1 MLNTAPRARLED
13 DLSVVHELAQR
24 PAATAADLAAN
35 LAQVYETVR
44 GVSFERYDVGE
55 LARSAPK
62 LMPSIFAMR
71 LKLRDQ
77 VAGWHARGFMS
88 LPVQKALR
96 DTIRISRY
104 ATDMLGELNLGY
116 AQLGAG
122 EVTKRAFS
130 GSDLN
135 TLVNP
140 AFDYGQDIPF
150 QAGDLLLMRGMHH
163 NSAAIARIGDVDS
176 QFSHVGII
184 HTDEAGKQWVVEALI
199 EEGSVIKPLDH
210 DLSHGLGRCVVFRH
224 KDKDFARRAAAQIH
238 DLVSRSLGPSG
249 KRIWYDFTM
258 ELKGEKELF
267 CSKLVRLAYRLA
279 SSDRVLLP
287 AFATRFDMKNRDFM
301 SRIGVTAHETF
312 APADMELEPD
322 FDIIAEWQDY
332 RVTSR
337 LRLQDLLM
345 DKLFQWMDE
354 HGYTFHPDF
363 PVRLIGI
370 FGRLSS
376 RLSERT
382 KTMVAEVIPR
392 VPPNM
397 RRSAIQAVAML
408 HQTAEPLLTELMKLE
423 RASIERHGRPLQQ
436 SEVFAFLEQRRQEL
450 NGRIGYLS

>member
-1 MLNTAPRARLED
+1 MLQTRVRLED
-13 DLSVVHELAQR
+13 DLAVVNELAER
-24 PAATAADLAAN
+24 PANTAQELAAN
-35 LAQVYETVR
+35 LTRIYETVR
-44 GVSFERYDVGE
+44 NVSLERYDLAEV
-55 LARSAPK
+55 ARSVPRLLPA
-62 LMPSIFAMR
+62 IFAMR

-77 VAGWHARGFMS
+77 VAGWHARGIMS
-88 LPVQKALR
+88 LPVQKAVR
-96 DTIRISRY
+96 DTLRAGRY

-116 AQLGAG
+116 SQLGTG
-122 EVTKRAFS
+122 EATRRAFS
-130 GSDLN
+130 GVDFN

-140 AFDYGQDIPF
+140 KFDTGHDIPF

-176 QFSHVGII
+176 QFSHVGIV

-199 EEGSVIKPLDH
+199 EEGSVIKPLDR

-224 KDKDFARRAAAQIH
+224 KDAAFARNAAAQIH
-238 DLVSRSLGPSG
+238 ELVRRSNAPGG
-249 KRIWYDFTM
+249 KRIWYDFSM
-258 ELKGEKELF
+258 ELKGDNELF

-279 SSDRVLLP
+279 SADAVLLP
-287 AFATRFDMKNRDFM
+287 AFTTRFDMKNRDFM
-301 SRIGVTAHETF
+301 NRIGVTARETF
-312 APADMELEPD
+312 APADVELESD
-322 FDIIAEWQDY
+322 FDVVAEWQDY

-354 HGYTFHPDF
+354 YGYTFQPDF
-363 PVRLIGI
+363 PIRLIGI

-376 RLSERT
+376 RFSERT
-382 KTMVAEVIPR
+382 KTMVADVIPR

-408 HQTAEPLLTELMKLE
+408 HQTAEPLLAELMQQE
-423 RASIERHGRPLQQ
+423 RASIERRGRPLQ
-436 SEVFAFLEQRRQEL
+436 SFEVFDYLEQRRQDL